1 VAEDDGKLARAH
13 GGCLGTER
21 RRRTQQPAKRR
32 GEQEACIDPRIS
44 EWGNP
49 AGVMFCHPKGS
60 KPGEVKHLST
70 RRKRHQM
77 RFP

>member
-1 VAEDDGKLARAH
+1 MVAARLSQDEHNNGKLLRAH

-32 GEQEACIDPRIS
+32 GEQEACLDPRMS

-49 AGVMFCHPKGS
+49 AGVMSRHS
-60 KPGEVKHLST
+60 ARRANPGK
-70 RRKRHQM
+70 
-77 RFP
+77 